1 MNELK
6 IFENPAFGKIRTV
19 ETNGE
24 PWLVGK
30 DVAEAL
36 GYSNTKDAIA
46 NHVDSEDKR
55 IIQKSEFTTF
65 ENHIPKSALPVNFIP
80 ADVPNRG
87 LTVINESGLYS
98 LILSSKLPKAKEFKH
113 WVTSEV
119 LPSIRKHGM
128 YATEELL
135 DNPEFAIKVF
145 TELKAEREKRKALET
160 TVNAQKQL
168 IGELKPKA
176 DYTDL
181 VLKSK
186 TLLTT
191 TQIAKDYGMSGK
203 KFNKLLNELKVQ
215 YKTGGYN
222 KQWLLYSKYQ
232 DKGWTHSETIR
243 FTRSDGRED
252 FVLETKWTQ
261 KGRLGLYQ
269 LLKAW
274 GILPTIERED
284 ETDDRSR
291 EKYYS

>member
-19 ETNGE
+19 ETDGE

-119 LPSIRKHGM
+119 LPTIRKHGM

-160 TVNAQKQL
+160 TVDVQKQI

-176 DYTDL
+176 DYTDQ
-181 VLKSK
+181 VLKNKSLV
-186 TLLTT
+186 TI
-191 TQIAKDYGMSGK
+191 TQIAKDYGMSGRQ
-203 KFNKLLNELKVQ
+203 FNKLLNDIGVQ
-215 YKTGGYN
+215 YKTGGYS

-232 DKGWTHSETIR
+232 DKGWTHSDTIR

-252 FVLETKWTQ
+252 FALETKWTQ
-261 KGRLGLYQ
+261 KGRLGLYE
-269 LLKAW
+269 LLKKH
-274 GILPTIERED
+274 GILPTIER
-284 ETDDRSR
+284 
-291 EKYYS
+291 K

>member
-19 ETNGE
+19 ETDGE

-119 LPSIRKHGM
+119 LPTIRKHGM

-160 TVNAQKQL
+160 TVDVQKQL

-176 DYTDL
+176 DYTDQ
-181 VLKSK
+181 VLKNKSLV
-186 TLLTT
+186 TI
-191 TQIAKDYGMSGK
+191 TQIAKDYGMSGRQ
-203 KFNKLLNELKVQ
+203 FNKLLNDIGVQ

-232 DKGWTHSETIR
+232 DKGWTHSDTIR

-261 KGRLGLYQ
+261 KGRLGLYE
-269 LLKAW
+269 LLKKH
-274 GILPTIERED
+274 GILPTIERE
-284 ETDDRSR
+284 
-291 EKYYS
+291 